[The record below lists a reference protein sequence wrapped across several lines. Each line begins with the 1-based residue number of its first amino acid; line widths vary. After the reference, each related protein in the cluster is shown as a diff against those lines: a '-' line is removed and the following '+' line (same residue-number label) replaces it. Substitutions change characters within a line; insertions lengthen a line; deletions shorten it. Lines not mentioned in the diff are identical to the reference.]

1 MLHTMTQKNC
11 VRIAVVILL
20 LWAPASHAA
29 TITAASCSQTDVQNA
44 VNSTAS
50 GDTVRTPGPCT
61 SSWGSRVSLPSS
73 KGITVDGGGNTTLTM
88 YGFTI
93 NQNSSASTRVTGFT
107 FTNGVPAANDY
118 AIVVNGSPSSAA
130 GRIDHNSFPATTS
143 NNTFINISGNGPFLI
158 DHNTFSSSG
167 APNEMIHNV
176 GMGSSDA
183 SGWADN
189 VVPGSAAMVFIEDN
203 TFTYNPSGSPAYYY
217 GSSAVQSYYG
227 ARTVFRHNTLNMMQ
241 IDFHGTAGMIGARW
255 AEVYENTFNTGVPNA
270 SQSNYIVIRGGSGV
284 IFNNHHTGVN
294 CGDNSCGNISLYE
307 EDPPPYPATYQPG
320 RGLNQAYSPI
330 YIWGNDS
337 TMPAGGDGNLVLPNR
352 DFFVSST
359 QPSSMI
365 RCEAAADGG
374 SSGGTTCPTTFSYT
388 PYTYPHPLQGTGTA
402 PSAPS
407 APTNLTIR

>member
-227 ARTVFRHNTLNMMQ
+227 ARTVFRHNTL
-241 IDFHGTAGMIGARW
+241 
-255 AEVYENTFNTGVPNA
+255 
-270 SQSNYIVIRGGSGV
+270 
-284 IFNNHHTGVN
+284 
-294 CGDNSCGNISLYE
+294 
-307 EDPPPYPATYQPG
+307 
-320 RGLNQAYSPI
+320 
-330 YIWGNDS
+330 
-337 TMPAGGDGNLVLPNR
+337 
-352 DFFVSST
+352 
-359 QPSSMI
+359 
-365 RCEAAADGG
+365 
-374 SSGGTTCPTTFSYT
+374 
-388 PYTYPHPLQGTGTA
+388 
-402 PSAPS
+402 
-407 APTNLTIR
+407 